1 MMKVLKF
8 VVALVLL
15 LVVAVVVVGL
25 FLPKKYDVER
35 SITIDAP
42 PEVVFAYLNDLEKWE
57 AWEPFSKSD
66 TTIVTTLGEPSAGL
80 GATQSW
86 TGDSGN
92 GSLTFTMAD
101 PDKGIAYD
109 LNFEGY
115 DPAFSQMTFE
125 VVDGKTVLTWSMQ
138 GEINTPVIG
147 GYFVMMMD
155 SMVAPMYDDGLANIK
170 KAAEAD
176 AAAGGQPEDAGGDNN
191 GTPDDAGDGA

>member
-8 VVALVLL
+8 VVAIVLL

-25 FLPKKYDVER
+25 FLPKQYDVER

-57 AWEPFSKSD
+57 AWEPFSKAD
-66 TTIVTTLGEPSAGL
+66 PTIVTTLGDPSAGL

-86 TGDSGN
+86 TGDSGD

-109 LNFEGY
+109 LNFEGF
-115 DPAFSQMTFE
+115 DPSSSEMTYE
-125 VVDGKTVLTWSMQ
+125 VVDGKTVLTWSME
-138 GEINTPVIG
+138 GEITTPVIG

-155 SMVAPMYDDGLANIK
+155 AMVAPMYDDGLANIRK
-170 KAAEAD
+170 VAEAEASAAEPTNENEGD
-176 AAAGGQPEDAGGDNN
+176 TPEDTGG
-191 GTPDDAGDGA
+191 GA